1 MKEYGGLAQS
11 IIQYS
16 GGAENIIAANNCMT
30 RVRLELAD
38 ADKAEVDRIKGLK
51 GVLGVNITVPDHRGT
66 WSRRKDYGGDQQN
79 PFSVRGSVQQGP
91 GEGDCGP
98 Q

>member
-51 GVLGVNITVPDHRGT
+51 GVLGVNIDAQFQIIVGAG
-66 WSRRKDYGGDQQN
+66 DYGGDQQN